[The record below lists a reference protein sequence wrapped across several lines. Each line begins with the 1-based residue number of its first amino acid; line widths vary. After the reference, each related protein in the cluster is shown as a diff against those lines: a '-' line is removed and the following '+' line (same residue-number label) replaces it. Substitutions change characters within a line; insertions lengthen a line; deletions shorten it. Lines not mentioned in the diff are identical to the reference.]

1 MNTALILAEPRTGS
15 SRLLQALFEGEGYKY
30 QQFEPYINEERD
42 HVKSYKYKD
51 DCVTKVITFDRVD
64 IKWYKKLIDFHDKV
78 ICLSRRNLKAQ
89 VESYWA
95 LHHISDN
102 YPNKPWSSSALPEDY
117 GDLMWKEHNIKL
129 SKRKN
134 KLIADTFNI
143 ERVYYEDIFYE
154 GFRPKGWK
162 FKEDLLHLKYKARRD
177 TKPALL

>member
-1 MNTALILAEPRTGS
+1 MNSALILAEPRTGS
-15 SRLLQALFEGEGYKY
+15 SRLLQALVEGEGYKY
-30 QQFEPYINEERD
+30 QQFEPRLDKNKNYVNP
-42 HVKSYKYKD
+42 YKFKD
-51 DCVTKVITFDRVD
+51 NCATKVITYSHVD
-64 IKWYKKLIDFHDKV
+64 LEWYKELIDWYDKV
-78 ICLSRRNLKAQ
+78 ICLSRRDLKAQ
-89 VESYWA
+89 VESFWA

-102 YPNKPWSSSALPEDY
+102 YPNKPWSSSVLPKDY
-117 GDLMWKEHNIKL
+117 KDLMWKEYKINKV
-129 SKRKN
+129 KKMN

>member
-15 SRLLQALFEGEGYKY
+15 SRLLQALVEGEGYRY
-30 QQFEPYINEERD
+30 HQFEPSLGRN
-42 HVKSYKYKD
+42 KD
-51 DCVTKVITFDRVD
+51 DVNPYKFKENCATKVITYSHVD
-64 IKWYKKLIDFHDKV
+64 LKWYKEVIDWHDKV
-78 ICLSRRNLKAQ
+78 ICLSRRDLKAQ
-89 VESYWA
+89 VESLWA
-95 LHHISDN
+95 LQHISDKH
-102 YPNKPWSSSALPEDY
+102 PNKPWSSSTLPEDY
-117 GDLMWKEHNIKL
+117 KDLMWKEHQIITLKNM
-129 SKRKN
+129 N